1 MERGPEDRRDK
12 PVYSSVSQQDGRAL
26 LKLCCSV
33 RLRILL
39 SLLDHF
45 NVLSGMGFHCL
56 LSHDVTL
63 TNVAVRKRGSRPMS
77 ITADASHF
85 ESCSGTVHLD
95 NVYFSGQGDDCL
107 NVHGKFLDVRGIA
120 HDLAANTTVI
130 TIGGAP
136 HGGNGP
142 GAIIGE
148 VYRFKNRS
156 TWASEGAATLT
167 AVFLRK
173 WTFKPALPD
182 VTMFALLTAA
192 ALEPQVLVE
201 NSYFGNNRARGNLLK
216 TSHVMVRNNT
226 YHYSQGP
233 CIQAHP
239 DGACVREHILN
250 IIFRLCFVVI

>member
-1 MERGPEDRRDK
+1 
-12 PVYSSVSQQDGRAL
+12 
-26 LKLCCSV
+26 
-33 RLRILL
+33 
-39 SLLDHF
+39 
-45 NVLSGMGFHCL
+45 
-56 LSHDVTL
+56 
-63 TNVAVRKRGSRPMS
+63 MS

-95 NVYFSGQGDDCL
+95 NVFFSGQGDDCL

-173 WTFKPALPD
+173 WTFEPALPD

-239 DGACVREHILN
+239 DGAYGREHILKYL
-250 IIFRLCFVVI
+250 FFVCISS